1 MYFKY
6 TDRYRLK
13 VKYRK
18 LGKQEKTSDNLNRTG
33 IVILMQNT
41 SPLDLNSGHIVL
53 LHTFAPLTTRISYW
67 AYWVSDSFL
76 IRDMNFLV
84 ILLLEAGAGN

>member
-1 MYFKY
+1 MFVCLHICDKFADPYVIC
-6 TDRYRLK
+6 DSILK

-53 LHTFAPLTTRISYW
+53 LHTFAPLTTRISY
-67 AYWVSDSFL
+67 
-76 IRDMNFLV
+76 
-84 ILLLEAGAGN
+84 

>member
-1 MYFKY
+1 MFVCLHICDKFAYP
-6 TDRYRLK
+6 YRICDSILK

-53 LHTFAPLTTRISYW
+53 LHTFAPLTTRISY
-67 AYWVSDSFL
+67 
-76 IRDMNFLV
+76 
-84 ILLLEAGAGN
+84 

>member
-1 MYFKY
+1 MFVCLHICDKFAYPY
-6 TDRYRLK
+6 VICDSILK

-53 LHTFAPLTTRISYW
+53 LHTFAPLTTRISY
-67 AYWVSDSFL
+67 
-76 IRDMNFLV
+76 
-84 ILLLEAGAGN
+84 